1 VFEKEIERLLSIS
14 VNRTIGGSEKIS
26 VKEILAAE
34 IPLPLRTLIRID
46 VEQKLLDELKS
57 KFINSRF
64 DFSHPEVVG
73 LQQQMNSVLV
83 LNYTFMRKEFLETVH
98 DAIHLMLN
106 YLIRPQWTL
115 NNFIFDKTTQV
126 SNEEITRALKHFSAY
141 DYLKEIIIRIIVEK
155 NIKLITQSE
164 FQTLLWKCEREFIRR
179 RDGYQLA
186 QITSA
191 IYDFI
196 NYGLRETK
204 SPILT
209 KGLIR
214 FFDDKGLKSV
224 AERLH
229 KDLQRNVNEI
239 SFDDLSIILED
250 LRREI
255 GPFETETIS
264 VQTEATD
271 EPLTSE
277 QIKHV
282 REVSIELETS
292 ISTTKAYTQDVMQ
305 TQNGIK
311 LETKTAPELE
321 PIENIVDD
329 DDEKRFIKKIFN
341 KNENDYLNALIE
353 INKMTSWKQASV
365 YIDEIFIMNEIDPYT
380 PEAVRFTEVAYKR
393 FFPKSIK

>member
-1 VFEKEIERLLSIS
+1 MFEKEIERLLSLA

-26 VKEILAAE
+26 VKEVLAAE
-34 IPLPLRTLIRID
+34 IPLPLRTLIRVD
-46 VEQKLLDELKS
+46 VEQKLIDELKS
-57 KFINSRF
+57 KFVNSRF
-64 DFSHPEVVG
+64 DFSHPEVVS
-73 LQQQMNSVLV
+73 LQHQMNSVLV

-126 SNEEITRALKHFSAY
+126 SNEEIARALKHFHAY
-141 DYLKEIIIRIIVEK
+141 EYLKEIIIRIIVEK

-224 AERLH
+224 TERLH
-229 KDLQRNVNEI
+229 KELQRNVNEI

-264 VQTEATD
+264 VKTEATD

-282 REVSIELETS
+282 REVAIELETAGS
-292 ISTTKAYTQDVMQ
+292 IVKVESKAVEQ
-305 TQNGIK
+305 TQNWII
-311 LETKTAPELE
+311 LETKTTPDLE
-321 PIENIVDD
+321 PIENIIDD

-341 KNENDYLNALIE
+341 KNENDYLNSLIE
-353 INKMTSWKQASV
+353 INNMSSWKQASV

-393 FFPKSIK
+393 FFPKSGK

>member
-1 VFEKEIERLLSIS
+1 MFEKEIERLLSIS

>member
-1 VFEKEIERLLSIS
+1 MFEKEIERLLSIS

-64 DFSHPEVVG
+64 DFSHPEVVS
-73 LQQQMNSVLV
+73 LQHQINSVLV
-83 LNYTFMRKEFLETVH
+83 LNYTFLRKEFLETVH

-126 SNEEITRALKHFSAY
+126 SNEEITRALKHFNAY
-141 DYLKEIIIRIIVEK
+141 EYLKEIIIRIIVEK

-224 AERLH
+224 TERLH
-229 KDLQRNVNEI
+229 KELQRNVDEI

-255 GPFETETIS
+255 GPFETETLS
-264 VQTEATD
+264 APTKATD

-282 REVSIELETS
+282 REVSIELETAVS
-292 ISTTKAYTQDVMQ
+292 IVKVDSQSVEQ

-311 LETKTAPELE
+311 LGTKTPPELE
-321 PIENIVDD
+321 PIENIIDD

-341 KNENDYLNALIE
+341 KNENDYLNSLIE
-353 INKMTSWKQASV
+353 INNMSSWKQASV

-393 FFPKSIK
+393 FFPKSGK